1 MSANVIADEDRQG
14 FKHQHTSLLMGVTR
28 LQINKFIFSSF
39 HSWLV
44 MIESFFG
51 SYLLNGILIP
61 ELYVEIFSIYKIMI
75 N

>member
-14 FKHQHTSLLMGVTR
+14 FKHQHTSLLMGVPR

-44 MIESFFG
+44 TRESFF
-51 SYLLNGILIP
+51 LFIF
-61 ELYVEIFSIYKIMI
+61 VEWYFNTKNLCGDFVNI
-75 N
+75 